1 MVREQNRLAQPEL
14 EQSDPGAD
22 AWRYIGVFRRR
33 FLYFLLPFAL
43 IACVGFSITMLLPA
57 VYVAEGRLLVE
68 SQQIPT
74 DLVRSTITATAKE
87 RIQVIEQRIMTRE
100 NLLSIAD
107 KYQIFANRRNTMS
120 GTEVLDLMRARTR
133 MVPFELDQASRRSDT
148 VTIALN
154 ISFENERPD
163 IAMQVANE
171 LLTLILNE
179 DARNRAR
186 RAQETTN
193 FLVGEV
199 KRLETELGSVE
210 GQITEL
216 KRRYSGETAS
226 EKTAIQLALLKAE
239 LQEKAAVYA
248 GAHPD
253 MVRLKKQIAALETL
267 VAKTTQFDSGLDA
280 LQNQR
285 AALQKNL
292 ENASQKALTA
302 RLGESL
308 ERAQFS
314 ERLEVIEQAIV
325 PQKPTKPN
333 RPKLLAMTFALAI
346 VGGIGLVTIVHMLSG
361 AIQGPRDLYGVADA
375 SLLVA
380 IPYIATK
387 KETFRKKLKMA
398 GAVGVGL
405 CSTIIG
411 LISVHLLL
419 RPLDQLWASFL
430 TRLLG

>member
-1 MVREQNRLAQPEL
+1 MVQEHNRLVQAHLDRPDSGL
-14 EQSDPGAD
+14 DV
-22 AWRYIGVFRRR
+22 WRYISILRRR
-33 FLYFLLPFAL
+33 FLYFVFPFVI
-43 IACVGFSITMLLPA
+43 IAAAGFAITMLLPA

-74 DLVRSTITATAKE
+74 ELVRPTITASAKE

-100 NLLSIAD
+100 NLLAIAD
-107 KYQIFANRRNTMS
+107 KYQMFAGRRQVMS
-120 GTEVLDLMRARTR
+120 GTEILDLMRARTR
-133 MVPFELDQASRRSDT
+133 MVPFELDQARRTDT
-148 VTIALN
+148 VTIALS
-154 ISFENERPD
+154 IGFEYEQPD
-163 IAMQVANE
+163 IAMRVANE

-179 DARNRAR
+179 DARNRTR

-193 FLVGEV
+193 FLASEV

-210 GQITEL
+210 GQITEF

-226 EKTAIQLALLKAE
+226 EKTAVQLALLRAE
-239 LQEKAAVYA
+239 FQEKSALYA
-248 GAHPD
+248 DAHPE
-253 MVRLKKQIAALETL
+253 MVRLKRQISAIEKI
-267 VAKTTQFDSGLDA
+267 VAKTAQFESGLDA

-285 AALQKNL
+285 SALQKNL
-292 ENASQKALTA
+292 ENASQKALAA

-314 ERLEVIEQAIV
+314 ERLEVIEQAIL

-333 RPKLLAMTFALAI
+333 RPKLLALSFALALF
-346 VGGIGLVTIVHMLSG
+346 GGFGLVTLVHMLSG
-361 AIQGPRDLYGVADA
+361 AIQGPRDLYSVADA

-380 IPYIATK
+380 IPYIATR
-387 KETFRKKLKMA
+387 KETFRKKLKTA
-398 GAVGVGL
+398 ATISAALGSVGVA
-405 CSTIIG
+405 

>member
-1 MVREQNRLAQPEL
+1 MVQEQNRLMQAHLDRPDSGL
-14 EQSDPGAD
+14 DV
-22 AWRYIGVFRRR
+22 WRYIGVLRRR
-33 FLYFLLPFAL
+33 FLYFVFPFVI
-43 IACVGFSITMLLPA
+43 IASAGFAIAMLLPA
-57 VYVAEGRLLVE
+57 VYVAEGKLLVE

-74 DLVRSTITATAKE
+74 ELVRSTITASAKE

-100 NLLSIAD
+100 NLLALAD
-107 KYQIFANRRNTMS
+107 KYQMFAGRRQAMS
-120 GTEVLDLMRARTR
+120 GTEILDLMRTRTR
-133 MVPFELDQASRRSDT
+133 MVPFELDQSRKSDT

-154 ISFENERPD
+154 IGFEYEHPD
-163 IAMQVANE
+163 IAMRVANE

-179 DARNRAR
+179 DARNRTR

-193 FLVGEV
+193 FLTSEV
-199 KRLETELGSVE
+199 KRLEAELGSIE
-210 GQITEL
+210 GQITEF
-216 KRRYSGETAS
+216 KRRYSGETAT
-226 EKTAIQLALLKAE
+226 EKAAVQLALLKAE
-239 LQEKAAVYA
+239 FQEKSALYA
-248 GAHPD
+248 DAHPE
-253 MVRLKKQIAALETL
+253 MVRLKRQIVALEKV
-267 VAKTTQFDSGLDA
+267 VAKTGQFESGLEA

-292 ENASQKALTA
+292 ENASQKALAA

-314 ERLEVIEQAIV
+314 ERLEVIEQAIL

-333 RPKLLAMTFALAI
+333 RPKLLALSFALALL
-346 VGGIGLVTIVHMLSG
+346 GGMGMVTLVHMLSG

-375 SLLVA
+375 YLLVA

-387 KETFRKKLKMA
+387 KESFRKKLRMA
-398 GAVGVGL
+398 ATISAAIGSAAV
-405 CSTIIG
+405 G